1 MRRSRF
7 EALAAKA
14 RDLSLGSLLTVLG
27 LTLAACGGG
36 GGGGGD
42 PGPVLSAE
50 ADLASLTVSAGALTP
65 SFARGTTAYAA
76 GPAGLD
82 AYVTVTPTV
91 VDAGATV
98 TVNGTPSP
106 SGTPSPLI
114 ALVTGPNAMT
124 VEVTAADGV
133 TTKAY
138 VVQWERDDPRQRA
151 SWTRGV
157 KRVLV
162 IPVRFTDL
170 SGPSDVPGPGGYLS
184 GWGPM
189 VDGTLPSAMS
199 AFFRTQSYGAFDVA
213 FTILPEID
221 LGVSHTAYNAL
232 YPGSTQTKYTVW
244 SSPGSFADDVRAK
257 ARQVGLTT
265 ATPAL
270 YDTDGYDL
278 DIVATGFIPGQLVG
292 AAAVGYGKGVFASSF
307 KVLPHELCHNLGLN
321 HSNGRSYATY
331 ASPTRPG
338 SYFSD
343 AYGDV
348 YCLMGW
354 KTTTIVPLPADRDV
368 NPYWKW
374 RLGWLPTD
382 HVADVATAGTYHV
395 TAFDQG
401 TLEPG
406 KTYALRF
413 VRDPVTSYWLDL
425 RQAVSEAESPWSRHG
440 LEVHLGGDSPLTIAG
455 TTVLLDMTPGSR
467 GPSGAKFATMQ
478 DAPLALGRTFSDRE
492 VGFHVT
498 PIRKGGTSPES
509 LDVVVHHGTFAG
521 NGAPTVSITP
531 AAPTVAASVTQLF
544 TATASDPDGDVLAYA
559 WEFDDDTAPG
569 GTVAGGTHPDATL
582 STQGSHAWSVG
593 GTHLVRCTVTDMKG
607 HATTAS
613 ATVTVT
619 GGTAAPLTIRGVV
632 RDEDGTPLEGAVVH
646 NFKASAPGA
655 VAYGDPAFVGSSRT
669 AADGT
674 YVIRL
679 PASPAASYTLTA
691 RHGGFGFACSSA
703 GGVVSVSGAS
713 VAGVN
718 FTRVRTTCTISGAV
732 VVAGRPYDPAT
743 DGDLWVNAGAS
754 SVKATLGGWQL
765 SVPDDTVLTLSAT
778 PDDPTYVV
786 TAAFP
791 NPYRVVDDF
800 NLLHFSVEIPGKMPG
815 TGFATAGA
823 SSDDTIGT
831 VGIPLTMTL
840 PPGWP
845 TWPADQ
851 TVSWWVDPS
860 STAEYGVDYTMSGGT
875 VMFTRNVAPTPFV
888 VPLTILHDGV
898 KKTRTVVIQVGAANT
913 VTHLGPIATYTYT
926 IQN

>member
-7 EALAAKA
+7 HALARA
-14 RDLSLGSLLTVLG
+14 RSLARLVSVLF
-27 LTLAACGGG
+27 LPLAACGGG
-36 GGGGGD
+36 GGGAAD
-42 PGPVLSAE
+42 PGPILSAE
-50 ADLASLTVSAGALTP
+50 ADLASLSVSAGTLTP
-65 SFARGTTAYAA
+65 AFVPGTTTYAV

-82 AYVTVTPTV
+82 GSVTVTPTV
-91 VDAGATV
+91 VDAAATV
-98 TVNGTPSP
+98 TVNDLPSP
-106 SGTPSPLI
+106 SGTPSAPI
-114 ALVTGPNAMT
+114 ALVTGLNTVT
-124 VEVTAADGV
+124 VEVTAEDGV
-133 TTKAY
+133 TTKTY
-138 VVQWERDDPRQRA
+138 VVHLTRDDPAQRT
-151 SWTRGV
+151 SWTRGL

-184 GWGPM
+184 GWGQM
-189 VDGTLPSAMS
+189 VDGTIPSAAS
-199 AFFRTQSYGAFDVA
+199 AFFRAQSFGAFDLT

-221 LGVSHTAYNAL
+221 LGVSHTAYDAL
-232 YPGSTQTKYTVW
+232 YAGTTQTKYTAW

-270 YDTDGYDL
+270 YDTDAYDL
-278 DIVATGFIPGQLVG
+278 DLVATGFIPGQLVG

-307 KVLPHELCHNLGLN
+307 KALPHELCHNLGLN

-354 KTTTIVPLPADRDV
+354 KTTTTVPLPADRDV

-382 HVADVATAGTYHV
+382 HLTDVATAGTYRV

-406 KTYALRF
+406 KAYALRF
-413 VRDPVTSYWLDL
+413 VRDPVTAYWLGV
-425 RQAVSEAESPWSRHG
+425 RQAVTEAESPWSRHG
-440 LEVHLGGDSPLTIAG
+440 LEIHLGGDSPLTIAG
-455 TTVLLDMTPGSR
+455 TTILLDMTPGSR

-498 PIRKGGTSPES
+498 PVRKGGTSPES

-531 AAPTVAASVTQLF
+531 AAPTVVASVAQLF

-559 WEFDDDTAPG
+559 WEFDDPTAPG
-569 GTVAGGTHPDATL
+569 GTVDGGTHPDATL
-582 STQGSHAWSVG
+582 CTQGSHAWTVG
-593 GTHLVRCTVTDMKG
+593 GTHLVRCTVTDLKG

-632 RDEDGTPLEGAVVH
+632 RDENGTPLEGAVVN
-646 NFKASAPGA
+646 NFKASAPNA
-655 VAYGDPAFVGSSRT
+655 VAYGDAAFVGSSRT

-674 YVIRL
+674 FVIPL
-679 PASPAASYTLTA
+679 PATPAASYALTA
-691 RHGGFGFACSSA
+691 RHGGFGFTCTYA

-713 VAGVN
+713 VAGVD
-718 FTRVRTTCTISGAV
+718 FTRVRTTCTISGAI

-743 DGDLWVNAGAS
+743 DGDLWVHAGAA
-754 SVKATLGGWQL
+754 SVKATLGGWQM
-765 SVPDDTVLTLSAT
+765 SVPDDAVLTLSAT
-778 PDDPTYVV
+778 PDNPAYVV
-786 TAAFP
+786 TPAFP

-800 NLLHFSVEIPGKMPG
+800 NLLHFSVVIPGAMPA

-823 SSDDTIGT
+823 SSDDTVGT
-831 VGIPLTMTL
+831 VNLPLSMTP
-840 PPGWP
+840 PPGWT

-875 VMFTRNVAPTPFV
+875 VMFLRNVVPTPFV
-888 VPLTILHDGV
+888 VPLKILHDGV
-898 KKTRTVVIQVGAANT
+898 KKTRTVVIRVGAANT
-913 VTHLGPIATYTYT
+913 VTHLGPFATYTYT
-926 IQN
+926 IVN